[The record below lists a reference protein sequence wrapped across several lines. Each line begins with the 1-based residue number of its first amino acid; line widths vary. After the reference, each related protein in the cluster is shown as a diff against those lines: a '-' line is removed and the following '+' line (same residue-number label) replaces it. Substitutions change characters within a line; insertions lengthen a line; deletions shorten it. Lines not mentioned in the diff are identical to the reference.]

1 MVVVVGVLVILLLV
15 GCLLSHA
22 GSRIASSHHVQRMA
36 PLLSIP
42 ELSLGRS
49 GCNRKHTQSTSRTL
63 ASSRCMMMIA
73 GSAQCCSCHTVN
85 CRISCRDRFC
95 VLFVQVQNV
104 WSQPSHKL
112 PKRFLTKVAV
122 QWISKQIERLE
133 GIVVSSQL
141 AYSLGCCQLIEAQ
154 IQQTQLQKA
163 M

>member
-1 MVVVVGVLVILLLV
+1 MGVLVILLLV

-22 GSRIASSHHVQRMA
+22 SSRIASSQYHVQRMA
-36 PLLSIP
+36 PLLSIT
-42 ELSLGRS
+42 ELSLGRR
-49 GCNRKHTQSTSRTL
+49 GCNRKRTQSTSRAL
-63 ASSRCMMMIA
+63 ASSWCMMMMA
-73 GSAQCCSCHTVN
+73 GSAQRCSCHTVN
-85 CRISCRDRFC
+85 CCISCRDRFRG
-95 VLFVQVQNV
+95 LFVEVQNV